1 MSKPLITPLVRLPIK
16 PANRKVIFVPDMPG
30 GVSKRTIMVRV
41 YLLWGIR
48 EPLFQP
54 QILPFKSLL
63 LIIQTVSTS
72 GRMFL
77 KSGKHIAITRETSLP
92 RLALAF
98 RVGGKMNLRRLKY
111 FVKIVDIGSLT
122 QAAEVLHIAQP
133 ALSQQ
138 VATLEGEM
146 DQQLLIRTKRGVT
159 PTEAGKI
166 LYTHARTILRQC
178 EQAQLAVC
186 NVGQTLGGQVS
197 IGLAPGTAAS
207 SITMPLLQAVRA
219 ELPDVLVYLHENSSS
234 VLNDKLLSG
243 QLDMAVL
250 YDRSPTAGIISQ
262 PLLKEELFLVGT
274 RDCPGLTVDLAAV
287 AEMNLFLPRD
297 YSAVRKRVDEA
308 FSLRRL
314 TAKITGEIDSIST
327 LTAAIASGMGVTVL
341 PESAARSLVTS
352 ANGWMARITSPSLNL
367 PLSVNLSARTSLSPQ
382 AQAVKDILMSLVIRP
397 VQENRELQLVG

>member
-1 MSKPLITPLVRLPIK
+1 
-16 PANRKVIFVPDMPG
+16 
-30 GVSKRTIMVRV
+30 
-41 YLLWGIR
+41 
-48 EPLFQP
+48 
-54 QILPFKSLL
+54 
-63 LIIQTVSTS
+63 
-72 GRMFL
+72 
-77 KSGKHIAITRETSLP
+77 
-92 RLALAF
+92 
-98 RVGGKMNLRRLKY
+98 MNLRRLKY

-178 EQAQLAVC
+178 EQAQLAV
-186 NVGQTLGGQVS
+186 NSVGHTLSGHVS

-219 ELPDVLVYLHENSSS
+219 ELPDVLVYLHENSGT
-234 VLNDKLLSG
+234 VLNDKLLNN

-250 YDRSPTAGIISQ
+250 YDRAPLAGIVSQ
-262 PLLKEELFLVGT
+262 PLLKEDLYLVGT
-274 RDCPGLTVDLAAV
+274 SNCPGQSVDLTAV

-297 YSAVRKRVDEA
+297 YSAVRARVDEA

-314 TAKITGEIDSIST
+314 TAKIIGEIESIST

-341 PESAARSLVTS
+341 PESAARSLCNA
-352 ANGWMARITSPSLNL
+352 ANGWMARITTPSMSL
-367 PLSVNLSARTSLSPQ
+367 PLSLNVSARGQLTPQ
-382 AQAVKDILMSLVIRP
+382 AQAVKEILMSLVSRP
-397 VQENRELQLVG
+397 MLDNRELLLVS

>member
-1 MSKPLITPLVRLPIK
+1 
-16 PANRKVIFVPDMPG
+16 
-30 GVSKRTIMVRV
+30 
-41 YLLWGIR
+41 
-48 EPLFQP
+48 
-54 QILPFKSLL
+54 
-63 LIIQTVSTS
+63 
-72 GRMFL
+72 
-77 KSGKHIAITRETSLP
+77 
-92 RLALAF
+92 
-98 RVGGKMNLRRLKY
+98 MNLRRLKY

-178 EQAQLAVC
+178 EQAQLAVN
-186 NVGQTLGGQVS
+186 NVGQTLRGQVS

-207 SITMPLLQAVRA
+207 AITMPLLQTVRN
-219 ELPDVLVYLHENSSS
+219 ELPEVMVYLQESSGTA
-234 VLNDKLLSG
+234 LNDKLLAG

-250 YDRSPTAGIISQ
+250 YERSPVAGIVSQ
-262 PLLKEELFLVGT
+262 PLLKEDLYLVGT
-274 RDCPGLTVDLAAV
+274 RDCPGQSVDLTAV

-297 YSAVRKRVDEA
+297 YSAVRARVDEA

-314 TAKITGEIDSIST
+314 TAKIIGEIESIST

-341 PESAARSLVTS
+341 PESAARSLCS
-352 ANGWMARITSPSLNL
+352 AANGWMARITTPSMSL
-367 PLSVNLSARTSLSPQ
+367 PLSLNVSARGQLTPQ
-382 AQAVKDILMSLVIRP
+382 AQAVKEILMSLVSRP
-397 VQENRELQLVG
+397 MLDNRELLLVS